1 MNKHTKQF
9 GDPEPPLDL
18 AQQQDAAI
26 RRQPSAVEP
35 GAQFLARNGWQA
47 GQIGDSLVHGEP
59 WVFRLSWIWIRHPRL
74 YDISTG

>member
-1 MNKHTKQF
+1 MNKHTKQL

-35 GAQFLARNGWQA
+35 GA
-47 GQIGDSLVHGEP
+47 
-59 WVFRLSWIWIRHPRL
+59 
-74 YDISTG
+74 